1 MRCGDL
7 SDGLLW
13 EVVNGRGEMQFEM
26 LEWMDWLGWGV
37 LIPFCLYICGVLV
50 AIQINQCMNEILIEC
65 FK

>member
-37 LIPFCLYICGVLV
+37 LIPFCLVSIFAGYYWL
-50 AIQINQCMNEILIEC
+50 